1 MEKKHLQLANGE
13 TLAYLQQGSGE
24 IPLVL
29 IHGNLSS
36 SLYFLP
42 LLKRLPQNVS
52 AYAFDLRGFGD
63 STYHQP
69 ITSLKSLAEDLIL
82 AFKALKIKKAH
93 ILGWSL
99 GGGVAMELAAMV
111 PEFVDKLILLASTTH
126 KGYPIFKK
134 NAGLQPLV
142 GEIYASASEMA
153 SDPLQVKPVID
164 AINHHNSGFLT
175 YIYDLTIYSNRKP
188 SPEENDLYISETMK
202 QRNLSDV
209 DYALATFNM
218 SDAPN
223 FYRQGDHSIEKI
235 MAKTLHIWGSLD
247 KTVFESMVMD
257 NVQAIKHSTFLKWDD
272 CGHSPLVDKP
282 DELAKA
288 VLDFIK

>member
-1 MEKKHLQLANGE
+1 MEKKDLQLANGE

-36 SLYFLP
+36 SVYFLP
-42 LLKRLPQNVS
+42 LLERLPQNVS
-52 AYAFDLRGFGD
+52 VYAFDLRGFGD

-99 GGGVAMELAAMV
+99 GGGVAMELAAMA

-134 NAGLQPLV
+134 NASLQPQI

-164 AINHHNSGFLT
+164 AINHHNSGFLA

-188 SPEENDLYISETMK
+188 SPEASALYISETMK

-209 DYALATFNM
+209 DYALATLNM

-223 FYRQGDHSIEKI
+223 FYRQGDDSIKRI
-235 MAKTLHIWGSLD
+235 MAKTLHIWGGLD
-247 KTVFESMVMD
+247 RTVLESMVMD
-257 NVQAIKHSTFLKWDD
+257 NVKAIKNSTFLKWDD
-272 CGHSPLVDKP
+272 CGHSPLVDQP
-282 DELAKA
+282 DELAK
-288 VLDFIK
+288 VILDFIK